1 MKSNEKSWKGSL
13 TEIAPNNNQDLS
25 IEKPKSKSP
34 KNISNNGN
42 SRVSYLREK
51 LK

>member
-1 MKSNEKSWKGSL
+1 LKSNEKSWKGSL
-13 TEIAPNNNQDLS
+13 TELASNNQDIS

-34 KNISNNGN
+34 KNAINNGN